1 MSIAAD
7 IQNLATRYPAIAE
20 QVYPH
25 RCSVKRITQ
34 VDDGKGGWTDTPS
47 TPYSDIPCTFVPY
60 NTAQRELIIAGQPKG
75 LADGDIWLP
84 AVFEDARLE
93 IRDGDELVI
102 AELGL
107 EPERSFQV
115 VYPAPHQGILI
126 QAAVRLTGN
135 A

>member
-34 VDDGKGGWTDTPS
+34 ADDGRGGWTET
-47 TPYSDIPCTFVPY
+47 TAIPYSDIPCTFVPY
-60 NTAQRELIIAGQPKG
+60 RTGQKEVVIAGQPKG
-75 LADGDIWLP
+75 MADGDIWLP
-84 AVFEDARLE
+84 AVFEDAQLE
-93 IRDGDELVI
+93 VRESDHLMIE
-102 AELGL
+102 ALGT
-107 EPERSFQV
+107 EPERTFHV
-115 VYPAPHQGILI
+115 VFPAPHQGILI
-126 QAAVRLTGN
+126 QAAVRLLG